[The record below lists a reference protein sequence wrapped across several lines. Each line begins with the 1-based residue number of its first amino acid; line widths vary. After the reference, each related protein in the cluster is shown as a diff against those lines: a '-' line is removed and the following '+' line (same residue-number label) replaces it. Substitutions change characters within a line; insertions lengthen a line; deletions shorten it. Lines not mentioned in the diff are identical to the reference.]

1 MKKSPSLLG
10 TTLVSL
16 MLCSAIVNA
25 AQVADLYINV
35 SQSNGLPGSKP
46 FKIHPKGDEWGS
58 WYETDQGYTVIKDEQ
73 TEDWHYAT
81 QGDDKKLH
89 PSGKILGRDKPETSG
104 INRHI
109 RPEPI
114 NQPTFESPSAVF
126 NGPSAPSAAI
136 GLVTTSIVGNVPTL
150 FILVEFTDKL
160 HTYSTANFA
169 DLLSNQLSAY
179 FKEVSYGRFNAVPA
193 NETFPNDSSAN
204 NGIANDGMVGWLQ
217 LNKPHPNTAGATGTA
232 NQQLAVDAITAADPY
247 VNFADYDR
255 NLDGYV
261 DSNELAVVVIPA
273 GYETAFGGTACTP
286 SPSIWGHR
294 WAVLPA
300 LIAPTLD
307 GKIVGDAH
315 NGEGGYAQFGEI
327 HGATAA
333 CNPNNTASIKD
344 HIATIGI
351 MAHELGHLILKL
363 PDLYDTTNASQGIGS
378 FSLMAAGNWA
388 SKTTDTYLGQS
399 PVHPDAWCK
408 FYSGWVDPIINA
420 LGPISL
426 PAAGSPA
433 ATATNSVQMQTTSDP
448 KQYFLFENRGQYG
461 YDAGLSGAIAGIA
474 GVTGTPG
481 GLAVWHI
488 DENMRTATNLYSP
501 NNIKT
506 HKFID
511 LEEADNVSTMDV
523 NTNRGQ
529 ANDLYFAGNST
540 GNTAFDDLSL
550 PNSRLYNGSSSG
562 IALNSISAQGE
573 IMSVNFAL
581 ALLGQTITF
590 SSAPASLTV
599 NLSGSV
605 VATASSGLPVA
616 FSTTT
621 PTICSVTGATIT
633 AGSTA
638 GTCNVIANQAGNASF
653 APAPQVTMAIS
664 VNAAAVVI
672 SKVAQTI
679 TFSTAP
685 ASLATKG
692 KGTLAATASSRL
704 AVTFSSLTPTV
715 CSVSKTQV
723 TGRSAGTCTVVANQA
738 GNATFAPATPVTKS
752 FSVR

>member
-16 MLCSAIVNA
+16 MLCSASVNA
-25 AQVADLYINV
+25 APVADLDINV
-35 SQSNGLPGSKP
+35 TQSNGLPGSKP
-46 FKIHPKGDEWGS
+46 FKIHPKGDEWGN
-58 WYETDQGYTVIKDEQ
+58 WYETDDGFSIIKDEQ
-73 TEDWHYAT
+73 SGDWHYAT
-81 QGDDKKLH
+81 QGGDKKLH
-89 PSGKILGRDKPETSG
+89 PSGKILGRDKPETFG

-109 RPEPI
+109 RPVPI
-114 NQPTFESPSAVF
+114 NQPAFESPSAVF
-126 NGPSAPSAAI
+126 NGPSAPGAAI
-136 GLVTTSIVGNVPTL
+136 GLVTTSFAGNVPTL

-169 DLLSNQLSAY
+169 GLLSNQLSAY
-179 FKEVSYGRFNAVPA
+179 FKEASYGRFNTVPA
-193 NETFPNDSSAN
+193 NETFPNDGSAN
-204 NGIANDGMVGWLQ
+204 NGAANDGIVGWLS
-217 LNKPHPNTAGATGTA
+217 LNRTHPNTAGATGTA

-300 LIAPTLD
+300 LIAPKVD
-307 GKIVGDAH
+307 GMIVGDAH

-378 FSLMAAGNWA
+378 FSLMASGNWG

-408 FYSGWVDPIINA
+408 FNSGWVDPIINA

-461 YDAGLSGAIAGIA
+461 YDAGLSGVIPGIA

-488 DENMRTATNLYSP
+488 DESMRTATNLYSP

-529 ANDLYFAGNST
+529 ANDLYFAGN
-540 GNTAFDDLSL
+540 NTVFDDLSL

-562 IALNSISAQGE
+562 IGLNSISAPGE
-573 IMSVNFAL
+573 IMSANFAVS
-581 ALLGQTITF
+581 LLSQTINF
-590 SSAPASLTV
+590 STAPASLTV
-599 NLSGSV
+599 NLSGSL

-621 PTICSVTGATIT
+621 PTICSVTGTTIT
-633 AGSTA
+633 AGPTA

-653 APAPQVTMAIS
+653 APAPPVTKAIS
-664 VNAAAVVI
+664 VTAALVVI
-672 SKVAQTI
+672 APKKTQIIS
-679 TFSTAP
+679 FTAP
-685 ASLATKG
+685 TSLAING
-692 KGTLAATASSRL
+692 KNTLTATASSGL
-704 AVTFSSLTPTV
+704 SVTFTSSTSNV
-715 CSVSKTQV
+715 CRVSGTQV
-723 TGRSAGTCTVVANQA
+723 TGRSAGTCTVAANQA
-738 GNATFAPATPVTKS
+738 GNTTFAPAVQVTSS
-752 FSVR
+752 FSVK